1 MRPVREVE
9 RSAPS
14 VEEAVEAALLELGIS
29 EQEAVVDVVQEP
41 RGGFLGVGSQEAV
54 VRVRAQPE
62 REAEEEPAEE
72 TLEEQGDLAADFVE
86 ELLERMGV
94 PASVELSLEERTM
107 YVEITPAGDDDVG
120 LLIGRRGQTLEAVQE
135 LARTLVSRRTGE
147 RCRVVVDVEG
157 YRRRQR
163 SRLVAH
169 ARDVAQRVKRTG
181 REDELEPMTAFERK
195 IVHDA
200 VATVVGVETISRG
213 EDPERRVVVR
223 PKR

>member
-1 MRPVREVE
+1 
-9 RSAPS
+9 
-14 VEEAVEAALLELGIS
+14 
-29 EQEAVVDVVQEP
+29 
-41 RGGFLGVGSQEAV
+41 
-54 VRVRAQPE
+54 
-62 REAEEEPAEE
+62 
-72 TLEEQGDLAADFVE
+72 
-86 ELLERMGV
+86 V